1 MESQVGVELELRK
14 LFKSGNV
21 VEEVGFPAAS
31 SKVTEID
38 YLKIIDI
45 SK

>member
-1 MESQVGVELELRK
+1 MESQENVELELRK
-14 LFKSGNV
+14 LFRLGNV
-21 VEEVGFPAAS
+21 VDEVGFPAAS

-38 YLKIIDI
+38 YLKVIDI